1 MLERSESRLCR
12 SSRRGG
18 NSEGIGE
25 ALFSPSSILLQDIAS
40 REVTKGFQ
48 RFHGGIAQLGE
59 RVLGV
64 DEVGGSNPPASTR

>member
-1 MLERSESRLCR
+1 MLERSESRLCQ

-18 NSEGIGE
+18 I
-25 ALFSPSSILLQDIAS
+25 FPPSSILSQDIAS

-64 DEVGGSNPPASTR
+64 DEVGGSNPPASTRYK